1 MIGNKNYHTLN
12 ELIINLIEIINIQI
26 THNICHQ
33 IKQHSAIDNL
43 TIFSINQTNKQTRMK
58 GFILK
63 NHLSFYTI
71 FFQIFTISSVTLPNT
86 KKIISF
92 ILNLCAILNLLLLS
106 AIIFLAFYY
115 EEEIFYSRDI
125 IGKFTDIIQLLA
137 PIISHM
143 VIICQSLRTKK
154 EQTKIWNK
162 IIISNSLLKS
172 ASYRKAELRYSIK
185 FFILNILSILSEI
198 VILRLEK
205 HDLKY
210 TKLWYCKL
218 YSNIVVRLENLQI
231 ILYVDI
237 LESRLKIINNEMRIL
252 TNSSQPTLTKIT
264 DKKSY
269 EKIKKIK
276 ILHSI
281 LWDISQTLNT
291 RFGWSLLFSIIN
303 YFVCLT
309 VDFYWIVMAFGIC
322 KI

>member
-1 MIGNKNYHTLN
+1 
-12 ELIINLIEIINIQI
+12 
-26 THNICHQ
+26 
-33 IKQHSAIDNL
+33 
-43 TIFSINQTNKQTRMK
+43 MK

-86 KKIISF
+86 KKIISL
-92 ILNLCAILNLLLLS
+92 ILNFCAILNLILLS
-106 AIIFLAFYY
+106 AIIFLAFKY
-115 EEEIFYSRDI
+115 EEEIFFSRDI

-137 PIISHM
+137 PIISHI
-143 VIICQSLRTKK
+143 VIICESLRTKK
-154 EQTKIWNK
+154 EQIKIWNK

-172 ASYRKAELRYSIK
+172 VSYRKDEIRYSIK
-185 FFILNILSILSEI
+185 FFILNFLSVLTEI
-198 VILRLEK
+198 VILRLERR
-205 HDLKY
+205 DLKY
-210 TKLWYCKL
+210 TNLWYCKL

-231 ILYVDI
+231 ILYVDF
-237 LESRLKIINNEMRIL
+237 LGSRLKIINNEMRIL
-252 TNSSQPTLTKIT
+252 SNASNDKCTTDIT
-264 DKKSY
+264 SY

-309 VDFYWIVMAFGIC
+309 VDFYWIFMVFNIC

>member
-1 MIGNKNYHTLN
+1 
-12 ELIINLIEIINIQI
+12 
-26 THNICHQ
+26 
-33 IKQHSAIDNL
+33 
-43 TIFSINQTNKQTRMK
+43 MK

-63 NHLSFYTI
+63 NHLSYFTI

-86 KKIISF
+86 KKILSL
-92 ILNLCAILNLLLLS
+92 ILNFCAILNLFVLS
-106 AIIFLAFYY
+106 AIVFLAFKY
-115 EEEIFYSRDI
+115 EEYIFYSRDI

-143 VIICQSLRTKK
+143 VIIYESLRTKR
-154 EQTKIWNK
+154 EQIKVWNK
-162 IIISNSLLKS
+162 IILANSLLKS
-172 ASYRKAELRYSIK
+172 GSYKKDELQYSIK
-185 FFILNILSILSEI
+185 FFLLNFLSILTEV
-198 VILRLEK
+198 VILVLEK

-218 YSNIVVRLENLQI
+218 YSNNVVRLENLQI
-231 ILYVDI
+231 ILYVD
-237 LESRLKIINNEMRIL
+237 LLGSRLRKINNEMKL
-252 TNSSQPTLTKIT
+252 LNNLSNVSSSNQKT
-264 DKKSY
+264 DLNTY
-269 EKIKKIK
+269 KKIRKFK

-309 VDFYWIVMAFGIC
+309 VDFYWIFMVFNYC

>member
-1 MIGNKNYHTLN
+1 
-12 ELIINLIEIINIQI
+12 
-26 THNICHQ
+26 
-33 IKQHSAIDNL
+33 
-43 TIFSINQTNKQTRMK
+43 MK

-71 FFQIFTISSVTLPNT
+71 FFQVFTICSVILPNT

-92 ILNLCAILNLLLLS
+92 ILNFCAILNLFVLS
-106 AIIFLAFYY
+106 TIVFLAFKY
-115 EEEIFYSRDI
+115 EEEIFFSRDI

-143 VIICQSLRTKK
+143 VIIFESLRTKR

-162 IIISNSLLKS
+162 IIESNSLLKS
-172 ASYRKAELRYSIK
+172 ISYRNDEIRYSIK
-185 FFILNILSILSEI
+185 FFLLNFLSILTEI

-205 HDLKY
+205 RDLKY
-210 TKLWYCKL
+210 TNLWYCKL

-237 LESRLKIINNEMRIL
+237 LGSRLKIINNEMKL
-252 TNSSQPTLTKIT
+252 LSNSSTERV

-269 EKIKKIK
+269 NKIKTIK

-309 VDFYWIVMAFGIC
+309 VDFYWIWMVFSYC